1 MGTVV
6 LCTSC
11 PLLNECVISHNV
23 CFPLKKKK
31 KHAYSFFQLSILYF
45 SSQSYMDLI
54 FYPLFSSPGTPFY
67 SKAAQEHTFVCY
79 LSVYSTPVFIL
90 LSVLRF
96 HPNKTCTNHDEVH
109 PAFFFFYSKLYSIVT
124 TWHTFGMLSDML
136 IVFLITSELCKP
148 SVFGLPLKKYHR
160 KPIYYY

>member
-96 HPNKTCTNHDEVH
+96 HPNKNVYQSWRGTSRFFLFLFEVVFNRH
-109 PAFFFFYSKLYSIVT
+109 HMAHIWNAFRHV
-124 TWHTFGMLSDML
+124 DC
-136 IVFLITSELCKP
+136 VFDHIWAL
-148 SVFGLPLKKYHR
+148 
-160 KPIYYY
+160 

>member
-23 CFPLKKKK
+23 CFPLKKK
-31 KHAYSFFQLSILYF
+31 SMRIVF
-45 SSQSYMDLI
+45 SSYPYYTLVHNHIWISY
-54 FYPLFSSPGTPFY
+54 
-67 SKAAQEHTFVCY
+67 
-79 LSVYSTPVFIL
+79 FIPYFQILECRFIPRQHRNTL
-90 LSVLRF
+90 LSVICLFIQHQYLFFYLFWDF

-109 PAFFFFYSKLYSIVT
+109 PAFFFLYLKLYSIIT

-160 KPIYYY
+160 KPIY